1 MKKHIFTFGRASGA
15 VAVLAVLILALASG
29 LWFAKEATDATLLE
43 LEAKNT
49 SLDAM
54 KKRLLMP
61 VRAATDAGA
70 EPNAFLDGANYAL
83 AANGMQ
89 QRIVELIESSGG
101 TLVTV
106 GIDPPDDTKNSPGRR
121 VVVQATSELT
131 NDGLQQV
138 LYRLESERPFILV
151 DSLSV
156 RNVPNRGE
164 SEGGAGNRSLR
175 LAVDLRAYGFFR
187 GASR

>member
-1 MKKHIFTFGRASGA
+1 MKQIGTLGRAGGA
-15 VAVLAVLILALASG
+15 VAVLLVLLVALASG
-29 LWFAKEATDATLLE
+29 LWFAKEATDAALLE
-43 LEAKNT
+43 VEAKNT
-49 SLDAM
+49 SLDAL
-54 KKRLLMP
+54 KKRLQIP
-61 VRAATDAGA
+61 VRAATNLGA
-70 EPNAFLDGANYAL
+70 EPNAFLEGANYAL

-106 GIDPPDDTKNSPGRR
+106 GIDPPDDTQNSPGRR

-151 DSLSV
+151 DSLNV
-156 RNVPNRGE
+156 RNVPNRGD
-164 SEGGAGNRSLR
+164 SEGNTRNRALR
-175 LAVDLRAYGFFR
+175 LAVDLRAYGYFR
-187 GASR
+187 GAGR